1 MNGVCVI
8 FRGVLDLNR
17 LDGVASLEF
26 DSERAEVN
34 IIIICMLW
42 TYIESIMTFQISD
55 FQNAA
60 VGSIML
66 GCASTFIF

>member
-8 FRGVLDLNR
+8 FRGALDLNR

-34 IIIICMLW
+34 IINICILW
-42 TYIESIMTFQISD
+42 D
-55 FQNAA
+55 LVN
-60 VGSIML
+60 L
-66 GCASTFIF
+66 R

>member
-34 IIIICMLW
+34 II
-42 TYIESIMTFQISD
+42 SI
-55 FQNAA
+55 
-60 VGSIML
+60 
-66 GCASTFIF
+66 